1 MAAEPRL
8 CVFAKAPEPGRVK
21 TRLARHLGAAA
32 ACRAHEALVAHVL
45 SRLAGCALTKEL
57 WVAGDAGHPQVA
69 VWSQRLGALV
79 RVQPQ
84 GDLGDRMHAAVSACC
99 AAGQP
104 ALIVGSDL
112 PEIDVPYIERAAAAL
127 TAHDLVLGP
136 VEDGGY
142 GLVGLKAPAPLLFS
156 GIAWSTPTV
165 LAETRSRADQL
176 RLSVSELPTTWDVD
190 GIDEWR
196 RFLALNNQAAAR
208 SAS

>member
-8 CVFAKAPEPGRVK
+8 CVFVKAPEPGRVK

-45 SRLAGCALTKEL
+45 SSLAGCALPKEL
-57 WVAGDAGHPQVA
+57 WVAGDADHPQVA
-69 VWSQRLGALV
+69 VWSERLGAVV
-79 RVQPQ
+79 RAQPQ
-84 GDLGDRMHAAVSACC
+84 GDLGVKMHTAVAACC
-99 AAGQP
+99 ATGQP

-112 PEIDVPYIERAAAAL
+112 PEVDVPYIERAAAAL
-127 TAHDLVLGP
+127 AAQDLVLGP

-156 GIAWSTPTV
+156 GIAWSTPAV
-165 LAETRSRADQL
+165 LAETRARADQL
-176 RLSVSELPTTWDVD
+176 RLSVAELPTTWDVD
-190 GIDEWR
+190 GIDDWR
-196 RFLALNNQAAAR
+196 RFLAFQSSAVL